1 MTRLDLAHA
10 GTGWPLMNRSSSY
23 LLALVLVLLGMVA
36 MLFLQDPAQRL
47 LGSERAALYVA
58 LLGGLLVLAGLI
70 LAGTTAIASLRN
82 GG

>member
-1 MTRLDLAHA
+1 
-10 GTGWPLMNRSSSY
+10 MNRSSSY
-23 LLALVLVLLGMVA
+23 LLALVLVLLGMVVI
-36 MLFLQDPAQRL
+36 LFLQDPVQRL

-82 GG
+82 EG